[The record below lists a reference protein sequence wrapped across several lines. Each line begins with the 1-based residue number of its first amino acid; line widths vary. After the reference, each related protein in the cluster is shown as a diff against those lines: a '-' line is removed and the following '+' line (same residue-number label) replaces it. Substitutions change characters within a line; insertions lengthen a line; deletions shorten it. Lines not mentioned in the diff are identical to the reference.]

1 MSFRL
6 EWVPPPQP
14 AVISVQ
20 GLPLYWIRERGSLAH
35 VALVWEA
42 PALRKYPAGLRRL
55 LLRLLAEENRF
66 YPQGEL
72 NRRLRR
78 LGWHWS
84 WEATPDAILLQAEG
98 LAENLSSA
106 LELVRIAVEAPILGG
121 PAVQAHLER
130 LVEAQERAWANPS
143 YRADAYLKKA
153 LWSKSYALGDVASP
167 GDLRAMDL
175 AALPDFYERFFRR
188 GLRAL
193 VLSAPVLPSGI
204 AKWADES
211 GPLSY
216 ALPLP
221 TWSPHTYSEGFSAA
235 KQVSLRLAA
244 PWVRSVHP
252 LYGLYRLALLRLGG
266 YFGSQL
272 MRTVREEKGLTYGIY
287 ARVEET
293 WAGSA
298 LYISAEVR
306 QDQATAALESIS
318 EEVAQWAKQPFP
330 TPQLLLECRN
340 YLLAQLM
347 PETAGDWVRRLS
359 HLIARGRSVELYAQQ
374 AMQISAADTRPWP
387 ELELP
392 ATLPIQV
399 AVGPEA
405 LTFAPACA

>member
-14 AVISVQ
+14 EVTSVQ
-20 GLPLYWIRERGSLAH
+20 GLPLYWIRGRGPLAH

-42 PALRKYPAGLRRL
+42 PALREYPDGLRRL

-66 YPQGEL
+66 YPKGEL

-98 LAENLSSA
+98 LAENVSSA
-106 LELVRIAVEAPILGG
+106 LELVRIAVEAPILEG

-130 LVEAQERAWANPS
+130 LAEAQERAWANPA
-143 YRADAYLKKA
+143 YRAEAYLKKV
-153 LWSKSYALGDVASP
+153 LWGKSYALGDVASP
-167 GDLRAMDL
+167 GDLRAIDL
-175 AALPDFYERFFRR
+175 AALPTFYERFLRR

-193 VLSAPVLPSGI
+193 ILSAPVLPSGV
-204 AKWADES
+204 AKWADKHAS
-211 GPLSY
+211 LSY
-216 ALPLP
+216 SLPLP
-221 TWSPHTYSEGFSAA
+221 TWNPHTHSEAFLAA

-244 PWVRSVHP
+244 PWVRSAHP

-287 ARVEET
+287 ARAEET

-298 LYISAEVR
+298 LHISAEVR
-306 QDQATAALESIS
+306 HDQATAALESIA
-318 EEVAQWAKQPFP
+318 EEVARWAKQPFP
-330 TPQLLLECRN
+330 TPQLFLECRN
-340 YLLAQLM
+340 FLLAQLM
-347 PETAGDWVRRLS
+347 PETAGEWVRRLS
-359 HLIARGRSVELYAQQ
+359 HLIVRGRSVDLYYQQ
-374 AMQISAADTRPWP
+374 AMEVSAADTKPWP

-399 AVGPEA
+399 VVGPET

>member
-14 AVISVQ
+14 EVISVQ
-20 GLPLYWIRERGSLAH
+20 SLPLYWIRERGPLAH

-42 PALRKYPAGLRRL
+42 PALREYPAGLRRL

-66 YPQGEL
+66 YPKGEL
-72 NRRLRR
+72 NTRLRR

-84 WEATPDAILLQAEG
+84 WETTPDAILLQAEG
-98 LAENLSSA
+98 LAENVSSA
-106 LELVRIAVEAPILGG
+106 LELVRIAVEAPILEG

-130 LVEAQERAWANPS
+130 LAEAQERAWANPA
-143 YRADAYLKKA
+143 YRADGYLKKA
-153 LWSKSYALGDVASP
+153 LWGKSYALGDVALP
-167 GDLRAMDL
+167 GDLRGIDL
-175 AALPDFYERFFRR
+175 AALPVFYERFFRR

-193 VLSAPVLPSGI
+193 VFSGPAFPAI
-204 AKWADES
+204 VAKWSDKYA
-211 GPLSY
+211 PLSY
-216 ALPLP
+216 SVPLP
-221 TWSPHTYSEGFSAA
+221 TWNSHIHSEAFSAA

-272 MRTVREEKGLTYGIY
+272 MRAVREEKGLTYGIY
-287 ARVEET
+287 ARAEET

-306 QDQATAALESIS
+306 QDQVTAALESIA
-318 EEVAQWAKQPFP
+318 EEINQWAKQPFP

-347 PETAGDWVRRLS
+347 PETAGDWLRRIS
-359 HLIARGRSVELYAQQ
+359 HLIARGRSVELYYQQ
-374 AMQISAADTRPWP
+374 AMEISAADTKPWP

-399 AVGPEA
+399 AVGPET
-405 LTFAPACA
+405 LTFVSACA